1 MLAWIVAFL
10 VCSEASLVRTFRQK
24 HETRVI
30 HAASRA
36 DTGLWEGATWS
47 PTQAGDRPGR
57 CGQAPPAPGGTGVP
71 LSPLNRPPSPP
82 TVGPASLG
90 VATTTLRP
98 NVRLVMEP
106 RSAAAVCGEPLGRS
120 WHRGHWNHP
129 LQGSWSSRVVHPESP
144 GHSFRIPLPPTSPS
158 HGVSEMP
165 CAGGSCR
172 PREGPSG
179 TVLSPS
185 AAWWFFNGVEFC
197 PGLSLHIKMYFKLL
211 QQT

>member
-1 MLAWIVAFL
+1 MRTLASGRAQPGHLPRPATGPGGGPWPA
-10 VCSEASLVRTFRQK
+10 
-24 HETRVI
+24 RV
-30 HAASRA
+30 
-36 DTGLWEGATWS
+36 G
-47 PTQAGDRPGR
+47 TQAGHLGFFHK
-57 CGQAPPAPGGTGVP
+57 AWGTGVAKLP
-71 LSPLNRPPSPP
+71 LLQGAQESCFPPSTAPPSPP

-129 LQGSWSSRVVHPESP
+129 LQRSWSSRVVHPESP

-165 CAGGSCR
+165 CTGGSCR